1 MNWHYAI
8 GAEQFGPVEDA
19 ELDRLLASGTITP
32 ETLIWRQGMPA
43 WRPLREARPA
53 PVAAAWPAAP
63 AAPAAEPRVF
73 TPVVA
78 TAQQRLPPADVE
90 AVFQRAAGRGIAIV
104 DSLKRGW
111 ELVFADP
118 ASSIGVS
125 ALVILAMIGAG
136 FVPCVGSIVQLIA
149 TGPLVASWYQ
159 YFLKRIRGQHTEWG
173 DAIAAFS
180 SPMLSQLIIE
190 HIVTTVVT
198 LVVMIPVGIVF
209 FVSILGAVATMAAD
223 ERMAPLAVIGFVGLF
238 LVTFAVM
245 IYLSIAW
252 MFALP
257 LILDKHIDF
266 WPAMKLSWRV
276 ANRFFFPLFGLLLL
290 CGLIYLAGILAL
302 CVGLFVALPICV
314 AALAYT
320 YEDLFAEPPAA

>member
-1 MNWHYAI
+1 MTWHYAN
-8 GAEQFGPVEDA
+8 GADQYGPDEDSD
-19 ELDRLLASGTITP
+19 LDRLHAPGTITP
-32 ETLIWRQGMPA
+32 ETLLSRQAMPA

-53 PVAAAWPAAP
+53 PVAATWP

-78 TAQQRLPPADVE
+78 TAEQRLPPVDVE
-90 AVFQRAAGRGIAIV
+90 ALFQRAAGSGRGIAIV

-190 HIVTTVVT
+190 HIVTTVIT
-198 LVVMIPVGIVF
+198 LVVMIPVGVVF

-223 ERMAPLAVIGFVGLF
+223 ERMAPLAVIGFAGLF

-245 IYLSIAW
+245 IYLTIAW

-276 ANRFFFPLFGLLLL
+276 ANRYFFPLLGLLLL

>member
-1 MNWHYAI
+1 MTWHYAI

-53 PVAAAWPAAP
+53 PAAAAWPAAP

-90 AVFQRAAGRGIAIV
+90 AVFQRAAGRGIAVV

-190 HIVTTVVT
+190 HIVTTVIT
-198 LVVMIPVGIVF
+198 LVVMIPVGVVF

-223 ERMAPLAVIGFVGLF
+223 ERMAPLAVIGFAGLF

-245 IYLSIAW
+245 IYLTIAW

-276 ANRFFFPLFGLLLL
+276 ANRFFFPLLGLLLL